1 MFFLCSL
8 PTELRKSR
16 ELLDNPLVLPPKG
29 HSILRKRLNRKTK
42 SPLSYKEDKGLLPL
56 EWGVDCDHYQLSSN
70 VVRQWET

>member
-1 MFFLCSL
+1 MLFLYSL
-8 PTELRKSR
+8 PAELRKSR

-56 EWGVDCDHYQLSSN
+56 E
-70 VVRQWET
+70 